1 MSSVFLAGH
10 REKLV
15 CNSFGSDGSFGD
27 PVDEHRKR
35 SCNLV
40 GVRVVHEENAF
51 MHCVVSDKAARI
63 AKFLHIRGKLQ
74 AKNLRAKIVPFSF
87 KVDTKPF
94 KRKAQHRAG
103 ASGRATDDRLSL
115 HVRNPNIVRHVFC
128 WGNRRE
134 FGPHHFSLNPE
145 GWFTAGNTSGDAGFL
160 SVRQG
165 ECLKTV
171 VDKNLLRELYVSGRI
186 RNVIQLGKPFDQGA
200 EDHLGF
206 CAAVR
211 ARK

>member
-1 MSSVFLAGH
+1 MSSVFLASH

-15 CNSFGSDGSFGD
+15 CKSFGFDGSFGD

-51 MHCVVSDKAARI
+51 MHCVVSNKPARI
-63 AKFLHIRGKLQ
+63 AKFLHLWGKLQ

-171 VDKNLLRELYVSGRI
+171 VDKSLLRELYVSGRI